1 LQLAPSVLTPVQ
13 SSGASAVPA
22 RSPVIV
28 VHGLWMTGAVFALQ
42 RAQLARRGY
51 RASAFSYSST
61 RLPLDEIA
69 SRLAQAVG
77 ALHVPAVDLIAH
89 SLGGLAVLDMLALYP
104 QVPVRRAVLMGTPC
118 MSSRTVQQL
127 TGTKTGRSLIGQA
140 LVQWQPERGLAAA
153 RAFEIGMIAGTTPLG
168 LGRLV
173 ARLPAPHDG
182 AVCVDETRLPG
193 LRDHIAMPVS
203 HSGLLVAA
211 RVTRQICSF
220 LEQGHFTHA

>member
-1 LQLAPSVLTPVQ
+1 MPPFSDSVDPLT
-13 SSGASAVPA
+13 
-22 RSPVIV
+22 
-28 VHGLWMTGAVFALQ
+28 
-42 RAQLARRGY
+42 
-51 RASAFSYSST
+51 
-61 RLPLDEIA
+61 
-69 SRLAQAVG
+69 
-77 ALHVPAVDLIAH
+77 
-89 SLGGLAVLDMLALYP
+89 
-104 QVPVRRAVLMGTPC
+104 RAVHETLD
-118 MSSRTVQQL
+118 TVVSP
-127 TGTKTGRSLIGQA
+127 TVRDSLIGQA